1 MRQVRITFK
10 VERFPGGNELRLIV
24 GISYNAT
31 THIYDHD
38 RALGVRTGDVV
49 GRDSAIDSF

>member
-1 MRQVRITFK
+1 MRQVRITCK